1 MYYVILISLPLVL
14 YYIAKA
20 YYIKYHESDYTENT
34 RYDVARRCVRICMHV
49 GRIKTLCYGQEN
61 LPEDGGYVM
70 FPNHQGKFDLLGII
84 ASHNSPCTMVMDYE
98 KSKLPIVNPF
108 VELIKGQRLDKSDM
122 KKQVRTIL
130 NIIQE
135 VKQGRRYIIFPEGGY
150 ENNGNELQKFLPG
163 AFQCAT
169 KSKAPIVPVAIIDS
183 YKVFSINSLRKI
195 TTQVHFLPP
204 ILYEEYAG
212 MSTAE
217 IAELVK
223 SRIQETIREKTLA
236 NLYETMN

>member
-1 MYYVILISLPLVL
+1 MLRMYYVILICLPLVL

-20 YYIKYHESDYTENT
+20 YYIKYHESDYTENA
-34 RYDVARRCVRICMHV
+34 RYDVARRCVRICMRV

-84 ASHNSPCTMVMDYE
+84 ASHQSPCTMVMDYE
-98 KSKLPIVNPF
+98 RSRLPIVNPF

-135 VKQGRRYIIFPEGGY
+135 VKQGRRYIVFPEGGY

-183 YKVFSINSLRKI
+183 YKVFQINSLRKI

-223 SRIQETIREKTLA
+223 CRIRQAIQEKTIENRS
-236 NLYETMN
+236 

>member
-1 MYYVILISLPLVL
+1 MPLVL

-34 RYDVARRCVRICMHV
+34 RYDVARRCVRICMRV

-223 SRIQETIREKTLA
+223 CRIQQTIQEKTIE
-236 NLYETMN
+236 NRS

>member
-1 MYYVILISLPLVL
+1 
-14 YYIAKA
+14 
-20 YYIKYHESDYTENT
+20 
-34 RYDVARRCVRICMHV
+34 
-49 GRIKTLCYGQEN
+49 
-61 LPEDGGYVM
+61 M

-84 ASHNSPCTMVMDYE
+84 ASHQSPCTMVMDYE
-98 KSKLPIVNPF
+98 RSRLPIVNPF

-135 VKQGRRYIIFPEGGY
+135 VKQGRRYIVFPEGGY

-183 YKVFSINSLRKI
+183 YKVFQINSLRKI

-223 SRIQETIREKTLA
+223 CRIQETIREKTLA

>member
-1 MYYVILISLPLVL
+1 MLRMYYVILISLPLVL

-34 RYDVARRCVRICMHV
+34 RYDVARRCVRICMRV

-223 SRIQETIREKTLA
+223 CRIQQAIQEKTIE
-236 NLYETMN
+236 NRS